1 MTPAQQAIVAQKT
14 LEGVPGCTIA
24 QSLGVHPSTVTRN
37 RQSVRAYIE
46 QEISALMQRGLK
58 PARRTLCRLAAMG
71 TTKQADKDTLTL
83 SLKASQIIIGHA
95 NPQPGTVVYNLTQIN
110 QHEMPESISRLFQ
123 QIAHNDTGTGSM
135 LQVEDAI
142 DV

>member
-1 MTPAQQAIVAQKT
+1 
-14 LEGVPGCTIA
+14 
-24 QSLGVHPSTVTRN
+24 
-37 RQSVRAYIE
+37 
-46 QEISALMQRGLK
+46 
-58 PARRTLCRLAAMG
+58 MG